1 MKPMLLALPLL
12 LLACAASDPSASEPE
27 TSMPSASAAPTAA
40 TASSSEEQQLAGDWR
55 IIAIEGA
62 AIRAD
67 LAGQLA
73 QPLTVSFDIAQGR
86 VSGYSGC
93 NRFSG
98 SYRSADRPFALD
110 RLASSKMYC
119 ESTAELESQILQALR
134 RVSRF
139 QLDGERL
146 KLLDASGTT
155 LLKLA
160 RGT

>member
-1 MKPMLLALPLL
+1 MPSSL
-12 LLACAASDPSASEPE
+12 PSAPPAPA
-27 TSMPSASAAPTAA
+27 MASRSPD
-40 TASSSEEQQLAGDWR
+40 QQLAGDWR
-55 IIAIEGA
+55 IIAIEGVEVPA
-62 AIRAD
+62 AVAD
-67 LAGQLA
+67 QLA

-110 RLASSKMYC
+110 RLVSSKMYC

-139 QLDGERL
+139 QAERDTLRLQTAAGETAL
-146 KLLDASGTT
+146 E
-155 LLKLA
+155 LA
-160 RGT
+160 R